1 MTPVKA
7 IRAKCL
13 DCCCGSAKE
22 VRLCPVYGCP
32 LYPFHMGHNPNIRRM
47 YTDEQREAI
56 AERLAGRRRSA
67 DAAE

>member
-22 VRLCPVYGCP
+22 VRLCPVYDCP
-32 LYPFHMGHNPNIRRM
+32 LYPFRMGHNPNIRRK
-47 YTDEQREAI
+47 YTDEQREAM

-67 DAAE
+67 DAAK

>member
-7 IRAKCL
+7 IRSKCL

-22 VRLCPVYGCP
+22 VRLCPVYDCP
-32 LYPFHMGHNPNIRRM
+32 LYPFRMGHNPNIRRK
-47 YTDEQREAI
+47 YTDEQREAM
-56 AERLAGRRRSA
+56 AERPAGRRRSA